1 MQMQPSAQ
9 GIASLYTGNPGA
21 LQQKIQKEQQ
31 AKPGMPPDLKKL
43 MALNIVTNEADAA
56 KRQQAM
62 NALNSMAPAGQEPP
76 TVAQSIQQQAKQK
89 MQAKLLQEQRQQQGL
104 AALAQRQPDQGIPE
118 GTQFAQAQPQ
128 GIDELPVDM
137 EFAGGGI
144 VAFSDGDSVR
154 RYETAADRYYRESRE
169 QAERERAERLARIE
183 AEEGNTTSY
192 GDQMRGL
199 GRFIDRFVP
208 DPVRMFRKLVSD
220 PALAR
225 EEAAAATQAV
235 RQDNRDA
242 LNRADAGLRSAA
254 PELGTPAAPT
264 SPRREPPPTT
274 PRAAAPVTQST
285 PAAPAVAKSLADLVG
300 EREALVEGARNKEMD
315 RYGKFIPRPDTSQ
328 YDRLMAELEGRKKQF
343 DAPKPGFEGFAEYMQ
358 QIAAAGPR
366 RTVGE
371 AGTAGA
377 VALDALNKERKS
389 QQFELTKQAI
399 DVAQKKIDADRAYNK
414 ELYASGESGAKRM
427 AEIAK
432 ETATEMGLDRRQQET
447 LANQIKVANINAAA
461 SRYAADARG
470 EGRTTMTPAQRAEIA
485 NKAKDNVQNELKTNM
500 RLQMEAR
507 KNPGLLDILT
517 ARETERLMAA
527 AEGRTIGPAPGAESL
542 GGTTLKYNP
551 KTGKIE

>member
-1 MQMQPSAQ
+1 MQPSAQ